1 VSRDPFKSGRDRPLA
16 EQRASPLVAI
26 VGPCASGKST
36 LGTSLKAR
44 GLHVR
49 EVAQEH
55 SYVPTMW
62 QRITN
67 PDILIFLD
75 ASFEVSTRRKSL
87 DWTENEYEEEQR
99 RLSHARQFCD
109 LYLLTDRMSPE
120 AVLHAALQALGL
132 EDQTAQGV

>member
-1 VSRDPFKSGRDRPLA
+1 MGEPHG
-16 EQRASPLVAI
+16 SPLVAI

-36 LGTSLKAR
+36 LGNSLKSR
-44 GLHVR
+44 GFRVR

-62 QRITN
+62 QRITD

-87 DWTENEYEEEQR
+87 DWSQKDYEEEQR

-120 AVLHAALQALGL
+120 EVLQTVLQALGL
-132 EDQTAQGV
+132 EDQSAQGV